1 LIVVDAS
8 VLVTALADDGND
20 GDRARAR
27 LRDERLVVPHLTD
40 LEVVSA
46 WRRMVISGALDERRA
61 RLAIADLQTFPL
73 HRAPHAPLLD
83 RCWQLRSNL
92 SVYDAVYVTLAEA
105 TGLTLVTADRRLAE
119 SPGLPCS
126 VELLS

>member
-8 VLVTALADDGND
+8 VLVTALADDGTD

-27 LRDERLVVPHLTD
+27 LRNERLVVPQLAD
-40 LEVVSA
+40 VEVVSA
-46 WRRMVISGALDERRA
+46 WRRMVVSGALDERRA
-61 RLAIADLQTFPL
+61 RLAITDLESLPL
-73 HRAPHAPLLD
+73 HRAAHTPLLV

-92 SVYDAVYVTLAEA
+92 TVYDAVYVTLAEA
-105 TGLTLVTADRRLAE
+105 TRLTLVTADRRLAE